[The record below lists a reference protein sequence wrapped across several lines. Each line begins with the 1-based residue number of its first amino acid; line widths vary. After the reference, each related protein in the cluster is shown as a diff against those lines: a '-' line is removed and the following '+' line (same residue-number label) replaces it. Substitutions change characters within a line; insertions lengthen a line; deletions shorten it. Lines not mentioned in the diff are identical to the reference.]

1 MELHNKPANDVE
13 NKFVI
18 NEERAYFLPC
28 QDRAE
33 APQFIE
39 ILGEIFDLDGPAYEE
54 VDQKLSEGK
63 IILGYYDPSSEEVDV
78 HLPLE
83 INDHVQNRLR
93 EVFDV

>member
-1 MELHNKPANDVE
+1 MELHNKPINDVE

-18 NEERAYFLPC
+18 TEDRAYFLPC
-28 QDRAE
+28 EDRVE

-39 ILGEIFDLDGPAYEE
+39 ILGEIFDLDGPEYEE
-54 VDQKLSEGK
+54 VDQKLSGRR
-63 IILGYYDPSSEEVDV
+63 ITLGYYDPSKGIEV

-83 INDHVQNRLR
+83 PNDYVQKRIE